1 MKDFAHSTGLTS
13 DEEPKRYLWTD
24 AFAVC
29 NYLGLHTA
37 TGEEPF
43 RVLALELV
51 DQVHRILGRHR
62 PDDPR
67 EGWISGLSEAAG
79 ARHPTA
85 GGLRIGKPAP
95 ERWPDERHNPRTE
108 WDRDGQY
115 YHYLTKW
122 MHALSRV
129 WQVTGDE
136 TYHGWAVELG
146 EAAHRGFLV
155 PGTGSKR
162 LSWKMSIDLSR
173 RLVPSTGLHDPLD
186 GFLTLCTL
194 ETTAPAGSAAAT
206 GSLDRA
212 LRDLR
217 EMCHDRMWVTDDPL
231 GAGGLLVDLYRCWL
245 LRSADRLRD
254 DGIFAALLNDALVSL
269 KIMAALDV
277 FQRPARLRLAFRE
290 LGLSIGLRAAERL
303 VAAVREETWA
313 PAAIS
318 EADLEALNRHR
329 PLAEE
334 IEKFWMDP
342 AHRRAEGWSEH
353 REISR
358 VMLATSL
365 VPNGFLGP

>member
-1 MKDFAHSTGLTS
+1 VISGPAAEPAPDTAREIMKDFAHSTGLTS

-95 ERWPDERHNPRTE
+95 ERWPDEPHNPRTE

-186 GFLTLCTL
+186 GFLHPMHSRDNSSGRLSGCDR
-194 ETTAPAGSAAAT
+194 EPGPRAAAL
-206 GSLDRA
+206 GDPYRA
-212 LRDLR
+212 RILAR
-217 EMCHDRMWVTDDPL
+217 
-231 GAGGLLVDLYRCWL
+231 L
-245 LRSADRLRD
+245 LR
-254 DGIFAALLNDALVSL
+254 
-269 KIMAALDV
+269 
-277 FQRPARLRLAFRE
+277 RPTDQH
-290 LGLSIGLRAAERL
+290 G
-303 VAAVREETWA
+303 
-313 PAAIS
+313 
-318 EADLEALNRHR
+318 
-329 PLAEE
+329 
-334 IEKFWMDP
+334 M
-342 AHRRAEGWSEH
+342 
-353 REISR
+353 
-358 VMLATSL
+358 MCAT
-365 VPNGFLGP
+365 

>member
-1 MKDFAHSTGLTS
+1 MEDFAHSTGLMS
-13 DEEPKRYLWTD
+13 DKEPRRYLWTD

-29 NYLGLHTA
+29 NYLGLHA
-37 TGEEPF
+37 VTGEERF

-51 DQVHRILGRHR
+51 YQVHRILGHHR
-62 PDDPR
+62 PDDSR

-95 ERWPDERHNPRTE
+95 ERRPGEPHDPRRE

-122 MHALSRV
+122 MHALNRV

-136 TYHGWAVELG
+136 TYHSWAVELG

-155 PGTGSKR
+155 PGTGSKH

-173 RLVPSTGLHDPLD
+173 PLVPSIGLHDSLD
-186 GFLTLCTL
+186 GFLTLWTL

-206 GSLDRA
+206 GSLDRP
-212 LRDLR
+212 LGDLR
-217 EMCHDRMWVTDDPL
+217 EMCRDGVWTTDDPL
-231 GAGGLLVDLYRCWL
+231 GAGGLLVDVYRCWL

-254 DGIFAALLNDALVSL
+254 DGMFASLLNDALVSL
-269 KIMAALDV
+269 GTVAALGV
-277 FQRPARLRLAFRE
+277 FQRPARARLAFRE

-303 VAAVREETWA
+303 VAGAREETGHSG
-313 PAAIS
+313 ILS
-318 EADLEALNRHR
+318 EADVGALSRHR

-334 IEKFWMDP
+334 IERFWMDP
-342 AHRRAEGWSEH
+342 AHRSAEGWSEH
-353 REISR
+353 QEISR

-365 VPNGFLGP
+365 ASNGFLGP